1 MADDPNQNEKE
12 LLGGDYVDV
21 INKLSQQTTQ
31 MGGGFF
37 QLAQETDF
45 DDRYPNAINDFV
57 QTEAVTSIAK
67 EAGVDQ
73 NDLKS
78 PFSISDEDITKIDQ
92 IVNVDPLNMSDDDL
106 TALRASVEEIISGI
120 TIPTAD
126 ELISFFDNY
135 TKFVASA
142 SSENL
147 SFPTNFREIELVS
160 TDTSIDS
167 FLARTGIRKLVA
179 ININKLVYPFIT
191 ERFKIVSQKQGLVVG
206 VTGLTGEN
214 VILYTDI
221 TKNIGVQQISATSR
235 ILITNNAKNI
245 DDVLQQKVLIDWI
258 SEESQTIRLKS
269 PLLFDLSSEFVVE
282 IYQYTTDEVLSPGD
296 IIKIP
301 K

>member
-1 MADDPNQNEKE
+1 MADDPNQNERE
-12 LLGGDYVDV
+12 LLGNDYIDV

-45 DDRYPNAINDFV
+45 EDRYPNAINDFV
-57 QTEAVTSIAK
+57 QTESVTTIAK
-67 EAGVDQ
+67 DAGVDQ
-73 NDLKS
+73 NDLKP
-78 PFSISDEDITKIDQ
+78 PFSVSDDDIARIDQ
-92 IVNVDPLNMSDDDL
+92 IISVDPLNMSDDDL
-106 TALRASVEEIISGI
+106 TSLRASVEEVIGGI

-126 ELISFFDNY
+126 ELTSFIDNY
-135 TKFVASA
+135 TKFVAAA

-147 SFPTNFREIELVS
+147 AFPTNFREIELVS

-179 ININKLVYPFIT
+179 ISVNNLVYPFIT
-191 ERFKIVSQKQGLVVG
+191 ERHKIASQKQGL
-206 VTGLTGEN
+206 LTGATGSTGDN
-214 VILYTDI
+214 VITYTDI
-221 TKNIGVQQISATSR
+221 TKNTGVQQISAGSR

-245 DDVLQQKVLIDWI
+245 VDVLQQKVLIDWI
-258 SEESQTIRLKS
+258 SEESKTIRLKS
-269 PLLFDLSSEFVVE
+269 TLLFDLSDEFVVE

-296 IIKIP
+296 TIKIP